1 LKIDNDNNDMTTM
14 IDGKLD
20 FNILTSMHI
29 GALRNIDRGNFD
41 EYSASDR
48 MMNTVYE
55 LEGFGLVDKLF
66 NLTPTGGIALDISFK
81 VGGASE
87 KRRAAEMSN
96 VILELD
102 FDYNN
107 INRDDDDDDDGDDGA
122 MPDYRLGGY
131 R

>member
-1 LKIDNDNNDMTTM
+1 MTTM

-66 NLTPTGGIALDISFK
+66 NLTPTGRIALDISFK

-87 KRRAAEMSN
+87 KRRAAEMPN
-96 VILELD
+96 VIPELD

-107 INRDDDDDDDGDDGA
+107 INGDDGDDGA